1 MIGQT
6 VSHYKILEK
15 LGEGGMGVV
24 YKAQDLKLDRTVAL
38 KFLPTQFGSEEEQ
51 KKRFFQEAKAASALD
66 HPNVCT
72 IHEIDQTAEGQTFI
86 CMAYYEGEP
95 LNKKLERGYLTLEE
109 VLDFGLQIAQGLAKA
124 HQIGIIHRDIK
135 PGNIIITE
143 EGLAKILDFGLAKLV
158 GKSSVTTSQKV
169 IGTTGYMSPEQ
180 LCGETVDQRTDI
192 WSLGM
197 VLYEMSAGQPP
208 FSGESEQAIM
218 YAILNDA
225 PLPITNIRAG
235 LFEEI
240 DRMVRKCLEKKPSFR
255 YQFVNDLIV
264 DLRRLQKDKTP
275 SVGVSAAPPKSIAVL
290 PFDNISPDPEN
301 EYFSDGLTE
310 EIITNLSKVRTLKVI
325 SRTSIMRYKGVKKPV
340 KQIAGEL
347 GVQFI
352 LEGSV
357 RKQGNDLRISAQLID
372 AAQDAHLWAERYRGT
387 VEDIFDIQEKVAGEI
402 TGALKLHLTPSEEK
416 DLKKRYTENTEAYQ
430 LYLQGRYFWNKRTE
444 EGMKKGIA
452 FFRQAIEKAPAY
464 APAYVGL
471 ADAHILLGV
480 YGYLPS
486 IEVMPAARAA
496 ALTALEIDNTLAEAH
511 ASLAHVKMLYEW
523 DWEGAERE
531 FLQAIQ
537 LNPGYAPARLWY
549 SLNLSSMGRL
559 EEALAEIRHARELD
573 PLSLIINT
581 DVGLIH
587 YFARRYDQ
595 AIEEYQK
602 TLEIDRNFFVVR
614 AALGLAYE
622 QTGRYPEAIAELQQ
636 ALTLSGG
643 STLMVAALGHAL
655 AAAGRRG
662 EAQEILKKLE
672 ETSKERY
679 VSPYSVARIY
689 AALGE
694 TDLAFDWLEQG
705 YKQRSLFLI
714 HAPLKVDPAFDF
726 LRSDPR
732 FTELLKKV
740 GLEK

>member
-6 VSHYKILEK
+6 ISHYKILEK

-38 KFLPTQFGSEEEQ
+38 KFLPTQFGSGEEQ

-66 HPNVCT
+66 HPNVCI
-72 IHEIDQTAEGQTFI
+72 IHEIDQTPDGQTFI

-180 LCGETVDQRTDI
+180 LCGETLDHRTDI

-208 FSGESEQAIM
+208 FTGESDQAIM

-235 LFEEI
+235 FFEEV
-240 DRMVRKCLEKKPSFR
+240 DRMVSKCLEKKPSFR
-255 YQFVNDLIV
+255 YQYLTDLIV

-275 SVGVSAAPPKSIAVL
+275 SVGVSAALQKSIAVL

-310 EIITNLSKVRTLKVI
+310 EVITHLSKIRTLKVI
-325 SRTSIMRYKGVKKPV
+325 SRTSVMRYKGVKKPLR
-340 KQIAGEL
+340 QIAGEL
-347 GVQFI
+347 GVVFI

-372 AAQDAHLWAERYRGT
+372 AVQDAHLWAEKYRGT
-387 VEDIFDIQEKVAGEI
+387 LEDVFDIQEKVAGEI
-402 TGALKLHLTPSEEK
+402 AGALKLRLTPSEEK

-430 LYLQGRYFWNKRTE
+430 LYLKGRYYWNKRTE
-444 EGMKKGIA
+444 EGMKKGIS
-452 FFRQAIEKAPAY
+452 FFQEAIEKDSSF

-471 ADAHILLGV
+471 ADANILLGV
-480 YGYLPS
+480 YGYLPCRA
-486 IEVMPAARAA
+486 VMPAAKTAA
-496 ALTALEIDNTLAEAH
+496 AKALEIDEALAEAH
-511 ASLAHVKMLYEW
+511 ASMAHVKMLYEW
-523 DWEGAERE
+523 DWEGAEKG
-531 FLQAIQ
+531 FQSAIK
-537 LNPGYAPARLWY
+537 LSPAYAAARLWY
-549 SLNLSSMGRL
+549 SINLSSTGRL
-559 EEALAEIRHARELD
+559 EEALAEVKKARELD

-602 TLEIDRNFFVVR
+602 TLEIDPNFYVTR
-614 AALGLAYE
+614 AALGLAY
-622 QTGRYPEAIAELQQ
+622 QQKGAFDQAVAELR
-636 ALTLSGG
+636 LSLNLSGG
-643 STLMVAALGHAL
+643 STLIEATLGHTYAVAGKKDEARQVL
-655 AAAGRRG
+655 AS
-662 EAQEILKKLE
+662 LKEPAK
-672 ETSKERY
+672 RY
-679 VSPYSVARIY
+679 VMPYAVARLY
-689 AALGE
+689 AGLKE
-694 TDLAFDWLEQG
+694 IDQAFEWLEKAYQD
-705 YKQRSLFLI
+705 RSLFLI
-714 HAPLKVDPAFDF
+714 HAPLKVDPGFDP

-732 FTELLKKV
+732 FAALLRKV